1 MILTVEQENVGE
13 NYMMHSVQEAQVKL
27 YSALADK
34 IGFKYLK
41 SQRRLKR

>member
-1 MILTVEQENVGE
+1 MV
-13 NYMMHSVQEAQVKL
+13 YSVQEAQVKL

-41 SQRRLKR
+41 SQRCLKR